1 MSLPYGAEVLL
12 GGTVN
17 LGNYENI
24 RFELRGQVRDGD
36 DLDALITGFG
46 ETARRFGRGDP
57 ATAAAV
63 DSWVSRV
70 IPSTSVEVSPEPVP
84 AAQSTPV
91 EPVREAHAAPVPA
104 KKDMHPASPP
114 VATNTPLQVPSSPA
128 PVQPAEI
135 GAGFACEQ
143 CGKQITSSERTT
155 SQLFC
160 NKSVCKGCLQSM
172 NKAVVGDRV

>member
-1 MSLPYGAEVLL
+1 MSLPYGAEITL

-17 LGNYENI
+17 LGNYESL

-36 DLDALITGFG
+36 DLDALIAGFD
-46 ETARRFGRGDP
+46 ETVRRFGRGDP

-70 IPSTSVEVSPEPVP
+70 MPSTSVELV
-84 AAQSTPV
+84 Q
-91 EPVREAHAAPVPA
+91 EAPAAPVPA
-104 KKDMHPASPP
+104 KKDLHPASPP

-172 NKAVVGDRV
+172 NKAAVGDRV

>member
-1 MSLPYGAEVLL
+1 MSLPYGAEITL

-17 LGNYENI
+17 LSNYENI

-36 DLDALITGFG
+36 DLDALIAGFD
-46 ETARRFGRGDP
+46 ETVRRFGRGDP

-63 DSWVSRV
+63 DSWAARV
-70 IPSTSVEVSPEPVP
+70 LPSTFAEPAKKP
-84 AAQSTPV
+84 APSTPV
-91 EPVREAHAAPVPA
+91 EPVQEAPAAPVPA
-104 KKDMHPASPP
+104 KKDLHPASPP

-143 CGKQITSSERTT
+143 CGKQITSSEKTT
-155 SQLFC
+155 STLFC
-160 NKSVCKGCLQSM
+160 NKTLCKGCLQGM
-172 NKAVVGDRV
+172 NKAAVGDRL

>member
-12 GGTVN
+12 GGTIN

-70 IPSTSVEVSPEPVP
+70 IPPTSVEVSPAPVP
-84 AAQSTPV
+84 AAPSTPV
-91 EPVREAHAAPVPA
+91 EPVQEAPAAPVPA
-104 KKDMHPASPP
+104 KKDLH
-114 VATNTPLQVPSSPA
+114 VPSSPA
-128 PVQPAEI
+128 PVQTAEI

-143 CGKQITSSERTT
+143 CGKQITSSEKTT
-155 SQLFC
+155 STLFC
-160 NKSVCKGCLQSM
+160 NKTLCKGCLQGT
-172 NKAVVGDRV
+172 NKAAVGDRL

>member
-1 MSLPYGAEVLL
+1 MSLPYGAEITL

-36 DLDALITGFG
+36 DLDALIAGFD
-46 ETARRFGRGDP
+46 ETVRRFGRGDP

-70 IPSTSVEVSPEPVP
+70 MPSTPAEVSPDPVP
-84 AAQSTPV
+84 AAPSTPV

-104 KKDMHPASPP
+104 KKDMH
-114 VATNTPLQVPSSPA
+114 VPSSPA
-128 PVQPAEI
+128 PVQTAEI
-135 GAGFACEQ
+135 GAAFVCEGCQ
-143 CGKQITSSERTT
+143 KGITSSEKTA
-155 SQLFC
+155 SVLFC
-160 NKSVCKGCLQSM
+160 NKTLCKTCLQDL
-172 NKAVVGDRV
+172 NKVTVGDRL

>member
-1 MSLPYGAEVLL
+1 MSLPYGAEITL

-17 LGNYENI
+17 LGNYESL

-36 DLDALITGFG
+36 DLDALIAGFD
-46 ETARRFGRGDP
+46 ETVRRFGRGDP

-70 IPSTSVEVSPEPVP
+70 MPSTSVELV
-84 AAQSTPV
+84 Q
-91 EPVREAHAAPVPA
+91 EAPAAPVPA
-104 KKDMHPASPP
+104 KKDLH
-114 VATNTPLQVPSSPA
+114 VPSSPA

-172 NKAVVGDRV
+172 NKAAVGDRV

>member
-36 DLDALITGFG
+36 DLDALIAGFD
-46 ETARRFGRGDP
+46 ETVRRFGRGDP

-70 IPSTSVEVSPEPVP
+70 MPSTPAEVSPEPVP
-84 AAQSTPV
+84 AAPTPAPKAAA
-91 EPVREAHAAPVPA
+91 EPKRIPVSEVKPV
-104 KKDMHPASPP
+104 KPEPP
-114 VATNTPLQVPSSPA
+114 TPK

-172 NKAVVGDRV
+172 NKAAVGDRV

>member
-36 DLDALITGFG
+36 DLAALIAGFD
-46 ETARRFGRGDP
+46 ETVRRFGRGDP

-63 DSWVSRV
+63 DSWAARV
-70 IPSTSVEVSPEPVP
+70 LPSTSVEVSPEPVP
-84 AAQSTPV
+84 AAQSTSV
-91 EPVREAHAAPVPA
+91 ELVQEAPAAPVPA
-104 KKDMHPASPP
+104 KKDLH
-114 VATNTPLQVPSSPA
+114 VPSSPA

-172 NKAVVGDRV
+172 NKAAVGDRV

>member
-1 MSLPYGAEVLL
+1 MSLPYGAEITL

-17 LGNYENI
+17 LSNYENI

-36 DLDALITGFG
+36 DLDALIAGFG

-70 IPSTSVEVSPEPVP
+70 MPSTSVELV
-84 AAQSTPV
+84 Q
-91 EPVREAHAAPVPA
+91 EAPAAPVPA
-104 KKDMHPASPP
+104 KKDLH
-114 VATNTPLQVPSSPA
+114 VPSSPA

-172 NKAVVGDRV
+172 NKAAVGDRV

>member
-1 MSLPYGAEVLL
+1 MSLPYGAEITL

-17 LGNYENI
+17 LGNYESL

-36 DLDALITGFG
+36 DLDALIAGFD
-46 ETARRFGRGDP
+46 ETVRRFGRGDP

-70 IPSTSVEVSPEPVP
+70 MPSTSVELV
-84 AAQSTPV
+84 Q
-91 EPVREAHAAPVPA
+91 EAPAAPVPA
-104 KKDMHPASPP
+104 KKDLH
-114 VATNTPLQVPSSPA
+114 VPSSPA

-135 GAGFACEQ
+135 GAGFACEV
-143 CGKQITSSERTT
+143 CGKQITSSEKTT

-172 NKAVVGDRV
+172 NKAAVGDRV

>member
-36 DLDALITGFG
+36 DLDALIAGFD
-46 ETARRFGRGDP
+46 ETVRRFGRGDP

-70 IPSTSVEVSPEPVP
+70 MPSTSVELV
-84 AAQSTPV
+84 Q
-91 EPVREAHAAPVPA
+91 EAPAAPVPA
-104 KKDMHPASPP
+104 KKDLH
-114 VATNTPLQVPSSPA
+114 VPSSPA

-172 NKAVVGDRV
+172 NKAAVGDRV

>member
-36 DLDALITGFG
+36 DLAALIAGFD
-46 ETARRFGRGDP
+46 ETVRRFGRGDP

-70 IPSTSVEVSPEPVP
+70 MPSTSVELV
-84 AAQSTPV
+84 Q
-91 EPVREAHAAPVPA
+91 EAPAAPVPA
-104 KKDMHPASPP
+104 KKDLH
-114 VATNTPLQVPSSPA
+114 VPSSPA
-128 PVQPAEI
+128 PVQTAEI

-172 NKAVVGDRV
+172 NKAAVGDRV

>member
-12 GGTVN
+12 GGTIN

-57 ATAAAV
+57 STAAAV

-70 IPSTSVEVSPEPVP
+70 IPSTGVEVSPEPIPVAP
-84 AAQSTPV
+84 PTPV
-91 EPVREAHAAPVPA
+91 EPVQEAPAAPVPA
-104 KKDMHPASPP
+104 KKDLH
-114 VATNTPLQVPSSPA
+114 VPSSPA
-128 PVQPAEI
+128 PVQTAEI
-135 GAGFACEQ
+135 GAAFVCEGCQ
-143 CGKQITSSERTT
+143 KGITSSEKTT
-155 SQLFC
+155 SVLFC
-160 NKSVCKGCLQSM
+160 NKTLCKTCLQDL
-172 NKAVVGDRV
+172 NKATVGDRL